1 MLKKLVKE
9 ILVLSSVIGC
19 MPLTSIIAE
28 TNPCDSDPYSDACKT
43 YSQKKKNA
51 LDAKNAKKQRYNQ
64 SFFDKSQR
72 YSMPFFDESQRYVCS
87 CILSQKTIVP

>member
-51 LDAKNAKKQRYNQ
+51 LDAKNKR
-64 SFFDKSQR
+64 DCTT
-72 YSMPFFDESQRYVCS
+72 ESRQ
-87 CILSQKTIVP
+87 